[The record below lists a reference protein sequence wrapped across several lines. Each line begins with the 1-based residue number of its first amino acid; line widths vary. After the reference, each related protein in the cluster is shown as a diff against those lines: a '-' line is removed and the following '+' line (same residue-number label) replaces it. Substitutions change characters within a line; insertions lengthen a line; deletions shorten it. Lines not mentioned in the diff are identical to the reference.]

1 PSPVPDLQRT
11 LDILVAEDNP
21 INRELIEAVL
31 TADGH
36 RCTVVADGQA
46 AIAAVQAAYYDIL
59 LMDNQMPVLDGIA
72 ATRKIRGLNGAE

>member
-1 PSPVPDLQRT
+1 ICKRLVELQGGSIGVESAPGKGARFWFRIPFALAEAPQAMPSPVPDLQRT

-36 RCTVVADGQA
+36 R
-46 AIAAVQAAYYDIL
+46 
-59 LMDNQMPVLDGIA
+59 
-72 ATRKIRGLNGAE
+72 